1 MGGEVNHLTTYPLS
15 QEESGNFSPF
25 PNWSLGMRFGCSAGM
40 RIEKLEEI
48 IHNKNMKILL
58 LFEPE
63 GYWKEQLEKLR
74 LEFPGVTFRVNS
86 ESAERMTELKS
97 ADAVICGRLTADEH
111 AASTKLKAVIV
122 PFTGLNNFP
131 VEEIKKRNIAL
142 YNTHANAP
150 FVAEHAIALAMAL
163 LGRVNEFHND
173 LKQGV
178 WNRTKED
185 QDMWTTLR
193 GKRCGILGYGHI
205 GRCIAAYLKPF
216 DCKITGFRRNIT
228 PVSDDNG
235 VELTNSLEDL
245 FQKSDV
251 IFNVLPL
258 TPETKHII
266 NSKNIAALRGKY
278 IISVGRGETIQEE
291 ALYNALKNNIAAG
304 AALDVWY
311 RYPGKETKPEMP
323 ANFPFWELP
332 NVVMSPHKSSHTSG
346 AVTAMIDDTCSNIR
360 NFIISNGG

>member
-1 MGGEVNHLTTYPLS
+1 
-15 QEESGNFSPF
+15 
-25 PNWSLGMRFGCSAGM
+25 
-40 RIEKLEEI
+40 
-48 IHNKNMKILL
+48 MKILL

-86 ESAERMTELKS
+86 GPAERLTELKT
-97 ADAVICGRLTADEH
+97 ANAAICGRLTAEELKE
-111 AASTKLKAVIV
+111 SKQLKAVIV

-131 VEEIKKRNIAL
+131 VNEIKKRNIAL

-150 FVAEHAIALAMAL
+150 YVAEHAIALALAL

-178 WNRTKED
+178 WNRTKKEK
-185 QDMWTTLR
+185 DMWTTLR

-216 DCKITGFRRNIT
+216 NCKITGFRRNIT
-228 PVSDDNG
+228 PAFDDNG
-235 VELTNSLEDL
+235 VVITNSLEEL

-258 TPETKHII
+258 NAETKHLI
-266 NSKNIAALRGKY
+266 NNENIEGLKGKY
-278 IISVGRGETIQEE
+278 IISVGRGETIHEE
-291 ALYNALKNNIAAG
+291 ALYNALKDNIAAG

-311 RYPGKETKPEMP
+311 KYPGKKTGPVMP

-332 NVVMSPHKSSHTSG
+332 NVLMSPHKSSQTAE
-346 AVTAMIDDTCSNIR
+346 AVNAMIDDTCSNIR
-360 NFIISNGG
+360 KFITTNAD